1 MQAIPKMGCRFPD
14 NKVQIKD
21 YEMNLSQTSSR
32 FGALVGAVA
41 TSAVLLFAAPQAHA
55 AAGGYSVELAQP
67 APASKAVVRG
77 VVFQCEGTTCRA
89 ALSSSAPRNVCASVA
104 KEFGEV
110 TSFKAGDRVLAAED
124 IASCN
129 SKKKVVLAK
138 D

>member
-1 MQAIPKMGCRFPD
+1 MT
-14 NKVQIKD
+14 
-21 YEMNLSQTSSR
+21 LSQTSSR
-32 FGALVGAVA
+32 FGAFVGAVA

-55 AAGGYSVELAQP
+55 NSSRYYTVELAQP
-67 APASKAVVRG
+67 AVSSKAVVRG
-77 VVFQCEGTTCRA
+77 VVFQCEGTSCRA
-89 ALSSSAPRNVCASVA
+89 PLASSAPRNVCASVA

-110 TSFKAGDRVLAAED
+110 TSFKAGDRVLEASD